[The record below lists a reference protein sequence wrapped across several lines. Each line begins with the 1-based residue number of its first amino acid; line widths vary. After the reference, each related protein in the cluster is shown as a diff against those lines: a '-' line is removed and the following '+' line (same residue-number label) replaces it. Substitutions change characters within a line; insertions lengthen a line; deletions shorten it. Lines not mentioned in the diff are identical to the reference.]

1 MNLAAL
7 IFIIKFIFFSTT
19 VRAAPRR
26 SASSRSHDESASR
39 NGTLDTQ
46 STEKVRQAAVC
57 RSEGETCGA
66 YGKSD
71 DCCPHLKL
79 DCLHGCNANYAD
91 GNYFVLSKK
100 QSWSQ
105 AKAACEAKGAKLA
118 QLSTPTAVE
127 NAAKKIQEKTHY
139 WIGGHCPDCRRP
151 DVRDDKWKWI
161 DGEKIPL
168 DHPYWKLWTEVYSG
182 ITAKTPHDVD
192 GRGDAKFLTLYRKDG
207 NAQFV
212 NSCCGQRPALCHDC
226 RPICVRSRRFKPW
239 RQSCHSET
247 GTQNLGTRRESITGT
262 ANIEHNKTIN
272 FTIF

>member
-71 DCCPHLKL
+71 DCCPRLEL
-79 DCLHGCNANYAD
+79 DCLHGCM
-91 GNYFVLSKK
+91 NYFVLSTK

-118 QLSTPTAVE
+118 QLSPPTEVE
-127 NAAKKIQEKTHY
+127 NAAKKIQDKTHY

-151 DVRDDKWKWI
+151 DVRVEMDWRRKDSAWPSLL
-161 DGEKIPL
+161 E
-168 DHPYWKLWTEVYSG
+168 
-182 ITAKTPHDVD
+182 AVD
-192 GRGDAKFLTLYRKDG
+192 GSVWNNRE
-207 NAQFV
+207 NALWCRRTGWCLV
-212 NSCCGQRPALCHDC
+212 PNPVPKRWQRP
-226 RPICVRSRRFKPW
+226 I
-239 RQSCHSET
+239 RQ
-247 GTQNLGTRRESITGT
+247 
-262 ANIEHNKTIN
+262 
-272 FTIF
+272 